1 MFIKRLALTAV
12 LLASVSFAAHA
23 ECPYKNEVPL
33 KSLTAGFAA
42 WKSVTSEMA
51 QCGNFSAELDQEFA
65 TKQGQAFA
73 AKPALYQ
80 IGGVA
85 NETMVPLMDG
95 GLIRP
100 LDDLVAKYG
109 QQLTPNQ
116 LIKVNGRIMAIAMQV
131 NAQHLMYRA
140 DILEKLSITPPKT
153 YDELLAAAA
162 KIKASGLVA
171 YPLGATMRAGWN
183 LGEDAVN
190 MYLGFGGVFFTPTG
204 APAIKGPAGV
214 KTLEMMK
221 ALTAYMDP
229 EFLTHDSTA
238 VQKQFQQ
245 GKIAMANFWA
255 SRAGALQDEKES
267 TVAGKVTMAAAPL
280 AMAGGKPATTLWWDG
295 LVIARNITDAQAD
308 AAFRLAMWGL
318 SRDMVTAHNSDSVW
332 LIDGYKTTRLSDGV
346 IQSVQGGAPAY
357 PASAQ
362 FSLMHA
368 ALGNNLAD
376 YLAGKMTADQALD
389 KIDAAYTTAAKSAG
403 FIK

>member
-1 MFIKRLALTAV
+1 
-12 LLASVSFAAHA
+12 
-23 ECPYKNEVPL
+23 
-33 KSLTAGFAA
+33 
-42 WKSVTSEMA
+42 
-51 QCGNFSAELDQEFA
+51 
-65 TKQGQAFA
+65 
-73 AKPALYQ
+73 LYQ

-85 NETMVPLMDG
+85 NETMVPLLDG

-116 LIKVNGRIMAIAMQV
+116 LIKVNGKIMAIAMQV

-140 DILEKLSITPPKT
+140 DILEKLSIAPPKT
-153 YDELLAAAA
+153 YDEVLAAAA
-162 KIKASGLVA
+162 KIKASGLVE

-183 LGEDAVN
+183 LGEDFVN
-190 MYLGFGGVFFTPTG
+190 MYLGQGGVFFTPDG
-204 APAIKGPAGV
+204 KSAIKSPAGI
-214 KTLEMMK
+214 KTLETMK

-229 EFLTHDSTA
+229 EFLTHDSTS
-238 VQKQFQQ
+238 VQRQFQQ

-255 SRAGALQDEKES
+255 SRAGALENPKES
-267 TVAGKVTMAAAPL
+267 TVVGKVTMAAAPL
-280 AMAGGKPATTLWWDG
+280 AAAGKPATTLWWDG
-295 LVIARNITDAQAD
+295 VVIARNITDEQAD
-308 AAFRLAMWGL
+308 AAFRLVMRGL
-318 SRDMVTAHNSDSVW
+318 SRDMVTAHNDDSVW

-368 ALGNNLAD
+368 ALGNNLGD
-376 YLAGKMTADQALD
+376 YFAGKMTAEQALD
-389 KIDAAYTTAAKSAG
+389 KVDAAYTTAAKSAG